1 MSDSETETTSKRERK
16 ETHTVYEYND
26 LETAFYDA
34 ESDGFICSYCGDDSP
49 VYQLHET
56 YGCGLDLVQ
65 LKHSPRTLKRLRE
78 ADCLICGLPASRW
91 FD

>member
-1 MSDSETETTSKRERK
+1 
-16 ETHTVYEYND
+16 VYEYDD

-34 ESDGFICSYCGDDSP
+34 ESDGFICSYCGDDAP

-65 LKHSPRTLKRLRE
+65 LKHSPRTLNRLRG